1 MNRDNNDNTGINDI
15 SNINNVSDI
24 NNVYDEEYIIYQ
36 TAEET
41 VFAIP
46 ELRRYIL
53 SYAIDDENDDNIQV
67 NDNLHKRSCIE
78 ESKLNCVGCCC
89 LPVFLYHLIKFG
101 LICNSC

>member
-1 MNRDNNDNTGINDI
+1 MNRDNNDITDINDI
-15 SNINNVSDI
+15 LYSNNVSDI
-24 NNVYDEEYIIYQ
+24 NNVYYEEYIIYQ

-41 VFAIP
+41 VFTIP

-67 NDNLHKRSCIE
+67 NNRYKRSCIE